1 MNRKIFGHLFY
12 FPPLLILAS
21 ASLRSFLSLSFYS
34 LKNRPPFSAA
44 IILFIP
50 LRFYFNF
57 RQKQTKE
64 WKINAENKNKWR
76 RNGGGII
83 AAAKTDLA
91 EGARKKKKQNGKRN
105 NSRRNWNAT
114 SAPLRPGR
122 FALKILRDRRRLFL
136 ALGKN
141 GAEYFILFFIIF
153 IAPQNKETPK
163 QNNGNKWGA

>member
-1 MNRKIFGHLFY
+1 MAKNKCGRFFNGHL
-12 FPPLLILAS
+12 L
-21 ASLRSFLSLSFYS
+21 
-34 LKNRPPFSAA
+34 
-44 IILFIP
+44 
-50 LRFYFNF
+50 
-57 RQKQTKE
+57 
-64 WKINAENKNKWR
+64 
-76 RNGGGII
+76 

-141 GAEYFILFFIIF
+141 GAEKEEENTAPFYFYLLT
-153 IAPQNKETPK
+153 APNK
-163 QNNGNKWGA
+163 NRRNKKEMAPLEK